1 MLPVAL
7 LSCALLQSFGQY
19 MPMPIYVPMQVNT
32 LGNTE
37 RLVRDQLPKDSS
49 RSYGVLAKGSAD
61 TIALA
66 LPRLEVDTTVQY
78 REQRGGAT
86 NLPELEAW
94 GKAVLDVFATELLT
108 KLKRSSVVERVDT
121 VPPGPDGLGD
131 PPRITSSRPVLV
143 VQSLRVHPVF
153 IGTMPTKG
161 DWGMNAVAT
170 WGVWD
175 PASGKWIRKGSKSLR
190 TKTSQTRIHTSTET
204 GKMMAEA
211 VVANFGM
218 RGVTGRVDVLQRRQA
233 FGGIHV
239 LGDLGLHG
247 AGAGDTKDFMDENLE
262 ADGRP
267 SITGSTIGVKL
278 LYIPDWYGFGA
289 GFDRGRVDV
298 NVQKSSATAF
308 EREEYYGIATACY
321 PVRSLSPADGSTN
334 VHADLSVG
342 WASYATDE
350 LFRVDETMGGWLFRP
365 EVGLNYTGSLFV
377 VGSTLGYEWLNLSND
392 DLEWNDRFF
401 RFGVQL
407 GFRMFTGAGR

>member
-7 LSCALLQSFGQY
+7 VSCALLQSFGQY
-19 MPMPIYVPMQVNT
+19 MPMPIYIPTAT
-32 LGNTE
+32 LAPNAPE
-37 RLVRDQLPKDSS
+37 RLVRDQLPKDSA
-49 RSYGVLAKGSAD
+49 RSYGVLAKGATD
-61 TIALA
+61 TIALGI
-66 LPRLEVDTTVQY
+66 PRLEIDTNVQY

-94 GKAVLDVFATELLT
+94 GRAVLDIFTSELDS
-108 KLKRSSVVERVDT
+108 KLKRSTVVERVDS
-121 VPPGPDGLGD
+121 VSSGSKGSDD
-131 PPRITSSRPVLV
+131 PPQGTSRHPVLV
-143 VQSLRVHPVF
+143 VHSLRVHPVF

-175 PASGKWIRKGSKSLR
+175 PASGTWIRKGSKSLR
-190 TKTSQTRIHTSTET
+190 TKTSQIRIHTATET
-204 GKMMAEA
+204 GKLLSDA

-239 LGDLGLHG
+239 LGDIGLHG
-247 AGAGDTKDFMDENLE
+247 AGEGDTKDFMDRNLE

-267 SITGSTIGVKL
+267 TITGSTVGVKL
-278 LYIPDWYGFGA
+278 MYIPDWYGFGA

-308 EREEYYGIATACY
+308 EREEYYGMATAYY
-321 PVRSLSPADGSTN
+321 PLRSLSPTDGSTN
-334 VHADLSVG
+334 VHADLSLG
-342 WASYATDE
+342 YASYTTDE
-350 LFRVDETMGGWLFRP
+350 MFSADETMDGWLVRP

-377 VGSTLGYEWLNLSND
+377 VGTTVGFEWLNLSD
-392 DLEWNDRFF
+392 DDMEWSDRFF

-407 GFRMFTGAGR
+407 GFRVFTGTGR